1 MSYVEDENGNPI
13 IDENGNKMTFT
24 VSHVVGSSSYVHRE
38 MLHIDNDGHINTE
51 NRHIVIKD
59 GVNSNHAVSKGQL
72 DIVRTETDN
81 TISSFKS
88 DVNNALTTMKTD
100 MDDLLIT
107 IKSDFNDALSS
118 LETDIDEKM
127 QTSLRSMKT
136 EIINLIPSDDPID
149 PSIAENAMKE
159 FVQSSTQLALKKFQT
174 NLFKFINK
182 RMKGR
187 VGKKSLIIP
196 KTNYTWIKLLDVS
209 EIDGVDSLDEVLIQD
224 MYIKRTD
231 RYHNAKSS
239 HTANAFTNL
248 EFFYDDKREKY
259 YCYFDNHPSS
269 WSMDCFFHY
278 VKIPEGDKR

>member
-1 MSYVEDENGNPI
+1 MPYVEDDNGDHI
-13 IDENGNKMTFT
+13 IDDDGNKIIFS
-24 VSHVVGSSSYVHRE
+24 VSYDIDNTTYVHRK
-38 MLHIDNDGHINTE
+38 MIHIDDDDHINTE

-72 DIVRTETDN
+72 D
-81 TISSFKS
+81 
-88 DVNNALTTMKTD
+88 NA
-100 MDDLLIT
+100 
-107 IKSDFNDALSS
+107 
-118 LETDIDEKM
+118 
-127 QTSLRSMKT
+127 KT
-136 EIINLIPSDDPID
+136 EIINLIPSNEPVD
-149 PSIAENAMKE
+149 PSAINELVKSSIQIALNKYH
-159 FVQSSTQLALKKFQT
+159 T
-174 NLFKFINK
+174 NLIQMINK

-196 KTNYTWIKLLDVS
+196 KTNYTWIKLLDVT

-224 MYIKRTD
+224 MYIKRTN

-248 EFFYDDKREKY
+248 EFYYDEKREKY

-278 VKIPEGDKR
+278 VKIPKEISVEGSDEEVNE